1 MALQF
6 NNLFVSITTIFIL
19 FANFNNAQLAKCPG
33 NKKKCY
39 CPTATQPNQTCIFTC
54 SDAGSCQSKTLFC
67 RSGDPCQINC
77 ESTNSCSSNLIIE
90 ASTATHVNLICNG
103 QDSCQSSNTLYC
115 GTGNCK
121 ISCNTNSTC
130 QSFGTVHINY
140 NSTQSFQCTGNCP
153 NTLPQ
158 SFGPTI
164 SPTTTPTISRTY
176 IPTYMPTH
184 TPTFLPTH
192 TPTISP
198 TYMPT
203 HTPTISPTYMPTH
216 TPTISPTYMPTHTP
230 TISPTYMPTH
240 TPTTSTTQTTNI
252 ESTQAYISTTI
263 YTVQSTSIE
272 TVATIATD
280 DTLTS
285 KGTISTD
292 NIEIISINPT
302 DTIKIYMDEQF
313 IHNKNNNIFTVGN
326 IIVCT
331 VAFLSICCIGI
342 ILYNVIKKRRRA
354 NKLKR
359 IFGFDPSQ
367 INIEIEPQT
376 PKPTNENT
384 HKESVSEFVMTV
396 VATAGT

>member
-184 TPTFLPTH
+184 TPT
-192 TPTISP
+192 
-198 TYMPT
+198 
-203 HTPTISPTYMPTH
+203 
-216 TPTISPTYMPTHTP
+216 
-230 TISPTYMPTH
+230 ISPTYMPTH